1 MTESYIIVALF
12 LFMEVK
18 MMDKKED
25 KDLKNKKVGLEY
37 KVDKDGVVYDVKRVF
52 Y

>member
-1 MTESYIIVALF
+1 MTESYKIVALF

-18 MMDKKED
+18 MDKKED
-25 KDLKNKKVGLEY
+25 KDLKNKKVRLEY
-37 KVDKDGVVYDVKRVF
+37 KVDKDGIVYDVKHVF

>member
-12 LFMEVK
+12 LFVEGK
-18 MMDKKED
+18 KMDKKED
-25 KDLKNKKVGLEY
+25 KNLKNKKVTLEY
-37 KVDKDGVVYDVKRVF
+37 KVDKDGIVYDVKRVF